1 MVRAEYMA
9 AFRLGAPV
17 VFRGIRY
24 RCISAVVCRRMIN
37 KSQSMDAPRLYVEL
51 ELLDNCGHSVTL
63 ANPGEV
69 NVVDAEMFAAA
80 VQASRADESKSD
92 VDAVVATE
100 PGKPEEPEEPEKPE
114 KPKRKRFV
122 KPTAAD
128 ILGYCAEKGYTHVD
142 VDAFMAHYESV
153 GWRVGKN
160 PMVSWRAAVTGW
172 ETREKKETAG
182 KETTREGASSFAT
195 EDFFA
200 AAVRRS
206 YGGEMTK

>member
-9 AFRLGAPV
+9 AFRLGVPV
-17 VFRGIRY
+17 TFRGIRY

-63 ANPGEV
+63 ANPAEV
-69 NVVDAEMFAAA
+69 DVVDAEMFAAA
-80 VQASRADESKSD
+80 VQASRTGEGKLD
-92 VDAVVATE
+92 VDAAVAAE
-100 PGKPEEPEEPEKPE
+100 LEKPEEPEEPE

-122 KPTAAD
+122 KPTAD
-128 ILGYCAEKGYTHVD
+128 EILGYCAEKGYMHVD
-142 VDAFMAHYESV
+142 VDAFLAHYESV

-172 ETREKKETAG
+172 ETREKKETTG

-206 YGGEMTK
+206 YGGEM

>member
-1 MVRAEYMA
+1 M
-9 AFRLGAPV
+9 GAPV

-37 KSQSMDAPRLYVEL
+37 KSQHMDAPRIYMEL

-63 ANPGEV
+63 ANPREV

-80 VQASRADESKSD
+80 VKAKNAQD
-92 VDAVVATE
+92 VGAEIDPPAEEAEETAETE
-100 PGKPEEPEEPEKPE
+100 Q

-122 KPTAAD
+122 KPTAAEV
-128 ILGYCAEKGYTHVD
+128 LEYCAEKGYTHVD

-182 KETTREGASSFAT
+182 REGPGTRERASSFAT

-206 YGGEMTK
+206 YGKEG

>member
-1 MVRAEYMA
+1 ME
-9 AFRLGAPV
+9 
-17 VFRGIRY
+17 
-24 RCISAVVCRRMIN
+24 
-37 KSQSMDAPRLYVEL
+37 Q
-51 ELLDNCGHSVTL
+51 
-63 ANPGEV
+63 
-69 NVVDAEMFAAA
+69 
-80 VQASRADESKSD
+80 
-92 VDAVVATE
+92 
-100 PGKPEEPEEPEKPE
+100 

-122 KPTAAD
+122 KPTAAEV
-128 ILGYCAEKGYTHVD
+128 LEYCAEKGYTHVD

-182 KETTREGASSFAT
+182 REGPGARDSASSFAT

-206 YGGEMTK
+206 YGKEG

>member
-1 MVRAEYMA
+1 M
-9 AFRLGAPV
+9 GAPV

-37 KSQSMDAPRLYVEL
+37 KSQSMDAPRIYMEL

-63 ANPGEV
+63 ANPREV

-80 VQASRADESKSD
+80 VKAKNAQDGGAEIDPPAEE
-92 VDAVVATE
+92 AEETAETE
-100 PGKPEEPEEPEKPE
+100 Q

-122 KPTAAD
+122 KPTAAEV
-128 ILGYCAEKGYTHVD
+128 LEYCAEKGYTHVD

-182 KETTREGASSFAT
+182 REGQGTRESASSFAT

-206 YGGEMTK
+206 YGEEG

>member
-1 MVRAEYMA
+1 M
-9 AFRLGAPV
+9 GAPV
-17 VFRGIRY
+17 TFRGIRY

-37 KSQSMDAPRLYVEL
+37 KSQPMDAPRIYMEL

-63 ANPGEV
+63 ANPREV
-69 NVVDAEMFAAA
+69 DVVDAEMFAAA
-80 VQASRADESKSD
+80 VQAKNAQAGGTEIEHPAAEAVGAES
-92 VDAVVATE
+92 E
-100 PGKPEEPEEPEKPE
+100 P

-122 KPTAAD
+122 KPTAAEV
-128 ILGYCAEKGYTHVD
+128 LEYCAEKGYTHVD

-182 KETTREGASSFAT
+182 REGPGARESASSFAT

-206 YGGEMTK
+206 YGEEG

>member
-1 MVRAEYMA
+1 MDRDEYMA

-37 KSQSMDAPRLYVEL
+37 KSQSMDAPRIYMEL

-63 ANPGEV
+63 ANPREV
-69 NVVDAEMFAAA
+69 DVVDAEMFEAA
-80 VQASRADESKSD
+80 VQAKNAQNGG
-92 VDAVVATE
+92 TE
-100 PGKPEEPEEPEKPE
+100 IDPPAAETAEAEAEQ

-122 KPTAAD
+122 KPTAEE

-142 VDAFMAHYESV
+142 VDAFIAHYESV

-172 ETREKKETAG
+172 ETREKKEKAG
-182 KETTREGASSFAT
+182 REGPGTRESASSFAT

-206 YGGEMTK
+206 YGNEG

>member
-1 MVRAEYMA
+1 MQKDEYMA

-17 VFRGIRY
+17 TFRGIRY

-37 KSQSMDAPRLYVEL
+37 KSQSMDAPRIYMEL

-63 ANPGEV
+63 ANPREV
-69 NVVDAEMFAAA
+69 DVVDAEMFAAA
-80 VQASRADESKSD
+80 VKAKNAQDGGTEIDHPAAEAAEAD
-92 VDAVVATE
+92 AE
-100 PGKPEEPEEPEKPE
+100 P

-122 KPTAAD
+122 KPTAAEV
-128 ILGYCAEKGYTHVD
+128 LEYCAEKGYTHVD

-182 KETTREGASSFAT
+182 REGPGARESASSFAT

-206 YGGEMTK
+206 YGEEG

>member
-1 MVRAEYMA
+1 MQKDEYMA

-17 VFRGIRY
+17 TFRGIRY

-37 KSQSMDAPRLYVEL
+37 KSQSMDAPRIYMEL

-63 ANPGEV
+63 ANPREV
-69 NVVDAEMFAAA
+69 DVVDAEMFAAA
-80 VQASRADESKSD
+80 VQAKNAQAGGTEIDPPA
-92 VDAVVATE
+92 AVEAEAE
-100 PGKPEEPEEPEKPE
+100 P

-122 KPTAAD
+122 KPTAAEV
-128 ILGYCAEKGYTHVD
+128 LEYCAEKGYTHVD

-160 PMVSWRAAVTGW
+160 PMVSWRATVTGW
-172 ETREKKETAG
+172 ETREKKEAAG
-182 KETTREGASSFAT
+182 REGPGAQDSASSFAT

-206 YGGEMTK
+206 YGEEA

>member
-1 MVRAEYMA
+1 MDRDEYMA

-17 VFRGIRY
+17 TFRGIRY

-37 KSQSMDAPRLYVEL
+37 KSQSMDAPRIYMEL

-63 ANPGEV
+63 ANPREV
-69 NVVDAEMFAAA
+69 DVVDAEMFAAA
-80 VQASRADESKSD
+80 VKAKNAQNGG
-92 VDAVVATE
+92 TE
-100 PGKPEEPEEPEKPE
+100 IDPPEAETAETEAEQ

-122 KPTAAD
+122 KPTAAEV
-128 ILGYCAEKGYTHVD
+128 LEYCAEKGYTHVD

-172 ETREKKETAG
+172 ETRERKETAG
-182 KETTREGASSFAT
+182 REGPGTRESASSFAT

-206 YGGEMTK
+206 YGEEG

>member
-17 VFRGIRY
+17 TFRGIRY

-63 ANPGEV
+63 ANPAEV
-69 NVVDAEMFAAA
+69 DVVDAEMFAAA
-80 VQASRADESKSD
+80 VNASQTDAGKTEIDAPED
-92 VDAVVATE
+92 VERST
-100 PGKPEEPEEPEKPE
+100 KPE

-122 KPTAAD
+122 KPTAED

-142 VDAFMAHYESV
+142 VDAFLAHYESV

-172 ETREKKETAG
+172 ETREKKETTG

-206 YGGEMTK
+206 YGREM

>member
-1 MVRAEYMA
+1 M
-9 AFRLGAPV
+9 GAPV
-17 VFRGIRY
+17 TFRGIRY

-37 KSQSMDAPRLYVEL
+37 KSQSMDAPRIYMEL

-63 ANPGEV
+63 ANPREV
-69 NVVDAEMFAAA
+69 DVVDAEMFEAA
-80 VQASRADESKSD
+80 VKAKNAN
-92 VDAVVATE
+92 AGGTE
-100 PGKPEEPEEPEKPE
+100 IDPPAEETAEAGQ

-122 KPTAAD
+122 KPTAED
-128 ILGYCAEKGYTHVD
+128 VLEYCAEKGYTHVD
-142 VDAFMAHYESV
+142 VGAFIAHYESV

-182 KETTREGASSFAT
+182 REGPGARESASSFAT
-195 EDFFA
+195 EDFFS

-206 YGGEMTK
+206 YGEEG

>member
-1 MVRAEYMA
+1 MA

-37 KSQSMDAPRLYVEL
+37 KSQSMDAPRIYMEL

-63 ANPGEV
+63 ANPQEV
-69 NVVDAEMFAAA
+69 DVVDAEMFAAA
-80 VQASRADESKSD
+80 VKAKNAQDGGAEIDHQAAEAE
-92 VDAVVATE
+92 DAE
-100 PGKPEEPEEPEKPE
+100 Q

-122 KPTAAD
+122 KPTAAEV
-128 ILGYCAEKGYTHVD
+128 LEYCAEKGYTHVD
-142 VDAFMAHYESV
+142 VDAFIAHYESV

-172 ETREKKETAG
+172 ETREKKETVG
-182 KETTREGASSFAT
+182 REGPGTRESASSFAT
-195 EDFFA
+195 EDFFE

-206 YGGEMTK
+206 YGEEG

>member
-1 MVRAEYMA
+1 M
-9 AFRLGAPV
+9 GAPV

-37 KSQSMDAPRLYVEL
+37 KSQHMDAPRIYMEL

-63 ANPGEV
+63 ANPREV

-80 VQASRADESKSD
+80 VKAKNAQDGGAEIDPPAEE
-92 VDAVVATE
+92 AEETAETE
-100 PGKPEEPEEPEKPE
+100 Q

-122 KPTAAD
+122 KPTAAEV
-128 ILGYCAEKGYTHVD
+128 LEYCAEKGYTHVD

-182 KETTREGASSFAT
+182 REGPGTRERASSFAT

-206 YGGEMTK
+206 YGKEG

>member
-1 MVRAEYMA
+1 MA

-37 KSQSMDAPRLYVEL
+37 KSQSMDAPRIYMEL

-63 ANPGEV
+63 ANPREV
-69 NVVDAEMFAAA
+69 DVVDAEMFAAA
-80 VQASRADESKSD
+80 VKAKNAQNGG
-92 VDAVVATE
+92 TE
-100 PGKPEEPEEPEKPE
+100 IDPPEAETAETEETEAE
-114 KPKRKRFV
+114 QKPKRKRFV
-122 KPTAAD
+122 KPTAEE

-172 ETREKKETAG
+172 ETRERKETAG
-182 KETTREGASSFAT
+182 REGPGTRESASSFAT

-206 YGGEMTK
+206 YGEEG

>member
-1 MVRAEYMA
+1 MQKDEYME

-17 VFRGIRY
+17 TFRGIRY

-37 KSQSMDAPRLYVEL
+37 KSQSMDAPRIYMEL

-63 ANPGEV
+63 ANPREV
-69 NVVDAEMFAAA
+69 DVIDAELFAAA
-80 VQASRADESKSD
+80 VKAKNAQ
-92 VDAVVATE
+92 VGGTE
-100 PGKPEEPEEPEKPE
+100 IDPPAAETAEAEAEP

-122 KPTAAD
+122 KPTAEE
-128 ILGYCAEKGYTHVD
+128 ILGYCAEKGYTRVD

-160 PMVSWRAAVTGW
+160 HMVSWRAAVTGW

-182 KETTREGASSFAT
+182 RDGPGTRDSASSFAT

-206 YGGEMTK
+206 YGEEG

>member
-1 MVRAEYMA
+1 M
-9 AFRLGAPV
+9 GAPV

-37 KSQSMDAPRLYVEL
+37 KSQSMDAPRIYMEL

-63 ANPGEV
+63 ANPREV
-69 NVVDAEMFAAA
+69 DVVDAEMFAAA
-80 VQASRADESKSD
+80 VKAKNAQDGG
-92 VDAVVATE
+92 TE
-100 PGKPEEPEEPEKPE
+100 IDPPAAEAEETAEAEAEQ

-122 KPTAAD
+122 KPTAAEV
-128 ILGYCAEKGYTHVD
+128 LEYCAEKGYTHVD
-142 VDAFMAHYESV
+142 VDAFIAHYESV

-182 KETTREGASSFAT
+182 REGPSARDSASSFAT

-206 YGGEMTK
+206 YGEEG

>member
-63 ANPGEV
+63 ANPAEV
-69 NVVDAEMFAAA
+69 DVVDAEMFAAA
-80 VQASRADESKSD
+80 VQASRADESKPD
-92 VDAVVATE
+92 VDAAVAAE
-100 PGKPEEPEEPEKPE
+100 SGKPEELG

-122 KPTAAD
+122 KPTAEE

-172 ETREKKETAG
+172 ETREKKETG

-195 EDFFA
+195 EDFFE

-206 YGGEMTK
+206 YGGR

>member
-1 MVRAEYMA
+1 MQKDEYMA

-17 VFRGIRY
+17 TFRGIRY
-24 RCISAVVCRRMIN
+24 RCISAVVCRRIIN
-37 KSQSMDAPRLYVEL
+37 KSQSMDAPRIYMEL

-63 ANPGEV
+63 ANPREV
-69 NVVDAEMFAAA
+69 DVVDAELFAAA
-80 VQASRADESKSD
+80 VKAKNAQDGG
-92 VDAVVATE
+92 TE
-100 PGKPEEPEEPEKPE
+100 IDRPAAEAEEAEQ

-122 KPTAAD
+122 KPTAAEV
-128 ILGYCAEKGYTHVD
+128 LEYCAEKGYTHVD

-182 KETTREGASSFAT
+182 REGPGARDSASSFAT

-206 YGGEMTK
+206 YGEEG

>member
-1 MVRAEYMA
+1 M
-9 AFRLGAPV
+9 GAPV
-17 VFRGIRY
+17 TFRGIRY

-37 KSQSMDAPRLYVEL
+37 KSQSMDAPRIYMEL

-63 ANPGEV
+63 ANPREV
-69 NVVDAEMFAAA
+69 DVVDAEMFAAA
-80 VQASRADESKSD
+80 VQAKNAQIGG
-92 VDAVVATE
+92 TE
-100 PGKPEEPEEPEKPE
+100 IDPPAEETAEAGQ

-122 KPTAAD
+122 KPTAAEVQE
-128 ILGYCAEKGYTHVD
+128 YCAEKGYTHVD

-182 KETTREGASSFAT
+182 REGSGTRDSASSFAT

-206 YGGEMTK
+206 YGEKG

>member
-1 MVRAEYMA
+1 MDRDEYMA

-37 KSQSMDAPRLYVEL
+37 KSQPMDAPRIYMEL

-63 ANPGEV
+63 ANPREV

-80 VQASRADESKSD
+80 VKAKNAQDGGEEIDPPAEEAEET
-92 VDAVVATE
+92 AETE
-100 PGKPEEPEEPEKPE
+100 Q
-114 KPKRKRFV
+114 KPKLKRFV
-122 KPTAAD
+122 KPTAEEV
-128 ILGYCAEKGYTHVD
+128 LEYCAEKGYTHVD

-182 KETTREGASSFAT
+182 REGPGTRERASSFAT

-206 YGGEMTK
+206 YGKEG

>member
-1 MVRAEYMA
+1 M
-9 AFRLGAPV
+9 GAPV

-37 KSQSMDAPRLYVEL
+37 KSQSMDAPRIYMEL

-63 ANPGEV
+63 ANPREV

-80 VQASRADESKSD
+80 VKAKNAQDGGAEIDPPAEE
-92 VDAVVATE
+92 AEETAETE
-100 PGKPEEPEEPEKPE
+100 Q

-122 KPTAAD
+122 KPTAAEV
-128 ILGYCAEKGYTHVD
+128 LEYCAEKGYTHVD

-182 KETTREGASSFAT
+182 REGQGTRESASSFAT

-206 YGGEMTK
+206 YGKEG

>member
-1 MVRAEYMA
+1 MEYTTTTTTTTESQLRYQIEQDEDEKRTAAE
-9 AFRLGAPV
+9 
-17 VFRGIRY
+17 
-24 RCISAVVCRRMIN
+24 
-37 KSQSMDAPRLYVEL
+37 
-51 ELLDNCGHSVTL
+51 
-63 ANPGEV
+63 
-69 NVVDAEMFAAA
+69 AEAE
-80 VQASRADESKSD
+80 Q
-92 VDAVVATE
+92 
-100 PGKPEEPEEPEKPE
+100 

-122 KPTAAD
+122 KPTAEE

-142 VDAFMAHYESV
+142 VDAFVAHYESV

-182 KETTREGASSFAT
+182 REGPGARESASSFAT

-206 YGGEMTK
+206 YGKEM

>member
-1 MVRAEYMA
+1 M
-9 AFRLGAPV
+9 GAPV
-17 VFRGIRY
+17 TFRGIRY

-37 KSQSMDAPRLYVEL
+37 KSQSMDAPRIYMEL

-63 ANPGEV
+63 ANPREV
-69 NVVDAEMFAAA
+69 DVVDAEMFAAA
-80 VQASRADESKSD
+80 VKAKNAQDGGTEIDPPAAEAEETAEAEPKS
-92 VDAVVATE
+92 
-100 PGKPEEPEEPEKPE
+100 
-114 KPKRKRFV
+114 KRKRFV
-122 KPTAAD
+122 KPTAAEV
-128 ILGYCAEKGYTHVD
+128 LEYCAEKGYTHVD
-142 VDAFMAHYESV
+142 VDAFLAHYESV

-172 ETREKKETAG
+172 ETRERKETATER

-206 YGGEMTK
+206 YGGEM

>member
-1 MVRAEYMA
+1 MQKDEYMA

-17 VFRGIRY
+17 TFRGIRY

-37 KSQSMDAPRLYVEL
+37 KSQSMDAPRLYMEL

-63 ANPGEV
+63 ANPREV
-69 NVVDAEMFAAA
+69 DVVDAELFAAA
-80 VQASRADESKSD
+80 VKAKNAQDGG
-92 VDAVVATE
+92 TE
-100 PGKPEEPEEPEKPE
+100 IEHPAAEAEETAETEAEQ

-122 KPTAAD
+122 KPTAAEV
-128 ILGYCAEKGYTHVD
+128 LEYCAEKGYTRVD

-182 KETTREGASSFAT
+182 REGPGTRESASSFAT

-206 YGGEMTK
+206 YGEEG

>member
-63 ANPGEV
+63 ANPAEV
-69 NVVDAEMFAAA
+69 DVVDAEMFAAA
-80 VQASRADESKSD
+80 VQASRAAESKLD
-92 VDAVVATE
+92 VDATADVA
-100 PGKPEEPEEPEKPE
+100 EPEKTEEVAEPE

-122 KPTAAD
+122 KPTAED

-142 VDAFMAHYESV
+142 VDAFLAHYESV

-172 ETREKKETAG
+172 ETRERKETAG

-206 YGGEMTK
+206 YGGEM

>member
-1 MVRAEYMA
+1 M
-9 AFRLGAPV
+9 GAPV

-37 KSQSMDAPRLYVEL
+37 KSQSMDAPRIYMEL

-63 ANPGEV
+63 ANPREV

-80 VQASRADESKSD
+80 VKAKNAQDGGAEIDPPAEE
-92 VDAVVATE
+92 AEETAETE
-100 PGKPEEPEEPEKPE
+100 Q

-122 KPTAAD
+122 KPTAAEV
-128 ILGYCAEKGYTHVD
+128 LEYCAEKGYTHVD

-182 KETTREGASSFAT
+182 REGPGTRDSASSFAT

-206 YGGEMTK
+206 YGKEG

>member
-69 NVVDAEMFAAA
+69 DVVDAEMFAAA
-80 VQASRADESKSD
+80 VQASQT
-92 VDAVVATE
+92 DAGKTE
-100 PGKPEEPEEPEKPE
+100 IDAPEDTEKPAEPE

-122 KPTAAD
+122 KPTAEE

-142 VDAFMAHYESV
+142 VDAFLAHYESV

-172 ETREKKETAG
+172 ETRERKETTG

-206 YGGEMTK
+206 YGDMK

>member
-37 KSQSMDAPRLYVEL
+37 KSQSMDAPRIYMEL

-63 ANPGEV
+63 ANPREV
-69 NVVDAEMFAAA
+69 DVVDAEMFAAA
-80 VQASRADESKSD
+80 VQASRTAESKLD
-92 VDAVVATE
+92 VAA
-100 PGKPEEPEEPEKPE
+100 EPEKPE
-114 KPKRKRFV
+114 EAAEQAKPKRKRFV
-122 KPTAAD
+122 KPTAEE

-172 ETREKKETAG
+172 EAREKKETAG
-182 KETTREGASSFAT
+182 REGPGTRESASSFAT

-206 YGGEMTK
+206 YGEEG

>member
-63 ANPGEV
+63 ANPAEV
-69 NVVDAEMFAAA
+69 DVVDAEMFAAA
-80 VQASRADESKSD
+80 VQASRTAESKLD
-92 VDAVVATE
+92 VDATVAAE
-100 PGKPEEPEEPEKPE
+100 PEKPEEPE

-122 KPTAAD
+122 KPTAED

-172 ETREKKETAG
+172 ETREKKETATER

-206 YGGEMTK
+206 YGGEM

>member
-1 MVRAEYMA
+1 MDRDEYMA

-17 VFRGIRY
+17 TFRGIRY

-37 KSQSMDAPRLYVEL
+37 KSQSMDAPRIYMEL

-63 ANPGEV
+63 ANPQEV
-69 NVVDAEMFAAA
+69 DVVDAEMFAAA
-80 VQASRADESKSD
+80 VKAKNAQNGG
-92 VDAVVATE
+92 TE
-100 PGKPEEPEEPEKPE
+100 IDPPEAETAETEAEQ

-122 KPTAAD
+122 KPTAAEG
-128 ILGYCAEKGYTHVD
+128 LEYCAEKGYTHVD

-182 KETTREGASSFAT
+182 REGPDRKSTRLNSSHT
-195 EDFFA
+195 
-200 AAVRRS
+200 S
-206 YGGEMTK
+206 